1 MNTPSLA
8 SLVESLS
15 MSDRAAMAVAHH
27 IDERDI
33 ENLVHDST
41 RWSRSVAH
49 MPQSVQA
56 VIARMRR
63 SAGVLPAPLVDAM
76 AGPLRTSLE
85 SISPRAFLTIH
96 HPLTPLEQ
104 LFVSGVV
111 WPHTT
116 SSGRYWIIPKE
127 VEESL
132 GDVPPL
138 FEVEQPQPA
147 CTPAQAIS
155 LDDVLVGATMLALD
169 GRLPL
174 QQHGRISHVVLN
186 RLGQEGISHT
196 MLQWMSSCWLAA
208 GIFRVDTNGLA
219 PTPRLMEWLAMAP
232 HERTQEMARAWL
244 QAAWNEWD
252 MANLKKRP
260 PAVDVRYARRMM
272 VHALLSHLPEEWCA
286 WDAVH
291 MSLRSGWP
299 DMVRPTNQQ
308 GKWQT
313 PAGWPHTWMEEDG
326 RLVEFMLRGPACWL
340 GIVAWDELGV
350 YVRRTA
356 LGGWLA
362 GVNPTP
368 TPHIPQPARLEADG
382 SVVLVDTTN
391 YYARVQLYR
400 IADWRDTLTAHI
412 TPNRVRQ
419 AIAGGLSSTTYL
431 DILQSVLDEP
441 IPTAFASMIRAWA
454 DDVSHVSVES
464 MVLIK
469 ASSADVMMDI
479 IHDRHVALPTY
490 QRVNDTTLAIA
501 PNVAATVIRRLRQAG
516 YVVDVLG
523 VKVPQFDDGE
533 LALLEHM
540 LRTLHSPDEKVRQ
553 IQAKIAQIR
562 RKGQPNG

>member
-1 MNTPSLA
+1 MNIPSLA
-8 SLVESLS
+8 SMMESLS
-15 MSDRAAMAVAHH
+15 MSDRAAMAVAHQ

-33 ENLVHDST
+33 ENLVYNRT
-41 RWSRSVAH
+41 LWSHSVAR
-49 MPQSVQA
+49 MLRPVQA

-63 SAGVLPAPLVDAM
+63 SAGVLPATLVEAI

-116 SSGRYWIIPKE
+116 SSGRYWVIPKE
-127 VEESL
+127 IEESL
-132 GDVPPL
+132 GDVPAL
-138 FEVEQPQPA
+138 FDAEQPQPA
-147 CTPAQAIS
+147 CTPALPPS
-155 LDDVLVGATMLALD
+155 LDDVLVAATMLALD

-174 QQHGRISHVVLN
+174 QHHGRISQVVLN
-186 RLGQEGISHT
+186 RLGQDGISLT
-196 MLQWMSSCWLAA
+196 MLQWMTSCWLSA
-208 GIFRVDTNGLA
+208 GVFRVDTQGLA
-219 PTPRLMEWLAMAP
+219 PTPRLMEWLSMAP

-244 QAAWNEWD
+244 QAAWNEWE
-252 MANLKKRP
+252 MAHLKKRP
-260 PAVDVRYARRMM
+260 PAVDVRYARRM
-272 VHALLSHLPEEWCA
+272 VAHALLSHLPEEWCA
-286 WDAVH
+286 WDAIH
-291 MSLRSGWP
+291 TSLRSGWP

-313 PAGWPHTWMEEDG
+313 PAGWPHTWLEEDG
-326 RLVEFMLRGPACWL
+326 RLIECMLRGPACWL
-340 GIVAWDELGV
+340 GIVVWDELGV

-368 TPHIPQPARLEADG
+368 TSPSPQPARLEADG

-400 IADWRDTLTAHI
+400 IADWRDTLTAQI

-419 AIAGGLSSTTYL
+419 AIAGGMSSATYL
-431 DILQSVLDEP
+431 DILQSVIDEP

-469 ASSADVMMDI
+469 ANSADVTMDI
-479 IHDRHVALPTY
+479 IHDRQVALTTY

-501 PNVAATVIRRLRQAG
+501 PNVAATIIRRLRQAG
-516 YVVDVLG
+516 YVVDVIG
-523 VKVPQFDDGE
+523 IKVPQFDDVE
-533 LALLEHM
+533 LAVLEQM
-540 LRTLHSPDEKVRQ
+540 LRTLHNPDEQVRQ

-562 RKGQPNG
+562 RKGQTNG